1 MPNKNYILVS
11 VDGSI
16 GAGKSTLISR
26 LERKLPSIEY
36 DNRTVKI
43 LYLQEPVNLWT
54 GGNENKINYLDLF
67 YKNKIQVFSFEAYI
81 MTTLLQQLKTIIEDN
96 KNEELYV
103 IVTERSLLSSFSVF
117 SKLAFQNN
125 KINASE
131 YQILKELSELSVD
144 IDGIIYLDCPPELCL
159 YRIRTRGRVEEAS
172 IEINYMDALHSK
184 YSDMLDLNLC
194 KNFKKL
200 NLMDD
205 YLAEIKVG
213 AFFYNLLSLNDS
225 SGSYLNM

>member
-26 LERKLPSIEY
+26 LERKLPGIEY
-36 DNRTVKI
+36 NNRTINI

-54 GGNENKINYLDLF
+54 GGNEVKINYLDLF

-144 IDGIIYLDCPPELCL
+144 IDGVVYIDTPPELCL
-159 YRIRTRGRVEEAS
+159 YRVRTRGRVEEAT
-172 IEINYMDALHSK
+172 IDINYMDALHSK
-184 YSDMLDLNLC
+184 YSDMLDLNQC

-200 NLMDD
+200 NLFDD